1 MLTENVLK
9 KTVLSVS
16 CGCDHFIM
24 CYHFYLFNVISNSM
38 NVKSVI
44 RKLYLYCNL
53 YTRRNYRVELVQLTQ
68 LNIHS
73 FVFLI
78 LSTYIPFKIIQSLSK
93 TLSNVSANFP
103 TVSVPWLVTQRLHP
117 SNKIIARCR
126 YISTEYFQLA

>member
-1 MLTENVLK
+1 
-9 KTVLSVS
+9 
-16 CGCDHFIM
+16 
-24 CYHFYLFNVISNSM
+24 M

-103 TVSVPWLVTQRLHP
+103 TVSVPCPATQGL
-117 SNKIIARCR
+117 
-126 YISTEYFQLA
+126 YLANR